1 MNINFKV
8 SVHQTCYDSMHMAKH
23 SVRRGDRIYD
33 IIPAVVQSVSLHTN
47 PVLAYFRTG
56 PFVSEENT

>member
-1 MNINFKV
+1 
-8 SVHQTCYDSMHMAKH
+8 MAKH

-47 PVLAYFRTG
+47 PVLTYFRTG